1 MKTENNIKFAT
12 KEIQLAEIE
21 VNEGQI
27 PELPRNPRIIKDE
40 RFAALKKSIKENPEM
55 LALREIIVVPHDGKF
70 VAIGGNMR
78 LLAMRELKFKV
89 APCKVIPEGVPA
101 ETLRAYAIKDNI
113 AFGELDWDALANEWN
128 TEELENFGLE
138 LDGLTEEID
147 ADEEGDE
154 EDESEEDSQETRAL
168 HIVFQSPKEMQEFL
182 EKHRVELNKLR
193 AEVQISEK

>member
-12 KEIQLAEIE
+12 KEIHLAEIE

-40 RFAALKKSIKENPEM
+40 RFDALKKSSKENPEM
-55 LALREIIVVPHDGKF
+55 LALREIIVVPHEGKF

-89 APCKVIPEGVPA
+89 AMCKVVPESVPA

-147 ADEEGDE
+147 EDEEGDE
-154 EDESEEDSQETRAL
+154 EDESEEDAQETRAL

>member
-12 KEIQLAEIE
+12 KEIPLAEIE

-40 RFAALKKSIKENPEM
+40 RFDALKKSIKENPEM
-55 LALREIIVVPHDGKF
+55 LALREIIVVPHEGKF

-89 APCKVIPEGVPA
+89 APCKVIPEGIPA

-138 LDGLTEEID
+138 LDGLTEEL
-147 ADEEGDE
+147 DEDDEGDE
-154 EDESEEDSQETRAL
+154 EDESEEDAQETRAL